1 MQYTAAAYGKQSV
14 RFIATL
20 HSLQADE
27 IGINVTAVYKDAQGT
42 VHNDKSWNIKS
53 DVVYSSFNV
62 TSASGTVKSVTAEEV
77 GGTYLMVNAINNVP
91 ADCEQIDFYV
101 EAYVV
106 VNGNTVKSETVR
118 FTMCQGIEAEN
129 ADALIIPQS

>member
-1 MQYTAAAYGKQSV
+1 
-14 RFIATL
+14 
-20 HSLQADE
+20 
-27 IGINVTAVYKDAQGT
+27 
-42 VHNDKSWNIKS
+42 
-53 DVVYSSFNV
+53 
-62 TSASGTVKSVTAEEV
+62 
-77 GGTYLMVNAINNVP
+77 MVNAINNVP